1 MIDVI
6 DEVLSDKPTFTIK
19 NSAGEILHDNVQIEL
34 KTPVIQEGTPINRAL
49 FQSIIKDIGEK
60 ADIKVGTIV
69 LANADSVTEN
79 TLGSYVEA
87 DKYYNF
93 NIGFTPSALIIF
105 SFYTLDIYDNSYN
118 EYGHIVPRIG
128 YHRYTDSSDYE
139 RDYCWG
145 GVAINGG
152 AYILENVEVFSIKEN
167 GFRLHEYYYYKE
179 GSSSKKML
187 DIGGVDNLFYIA
199 IREHE

>member
-1 MIDVI
+1 MVDVI
-6 DEVLSDKPTFTIK
+6 DEVLADKPTFVIK
-19 NSAGEILHDNVQIEL
+19 SKDGDILYDDIQIEL
-34 KTPVIQEGTPINRAL
+34 KTQVVQEGTPINRAL

-60 ADIKVGTIV
+60 ADISVGTIV
-69 LANADSVTEN
+69 LANAESVTEN
-79 TLGSYVEA
+79 TLGEYVET
-87 DKYYNF
+87 DKFYNF

-105 SFYTLDIYDNSYN
+105 NFYTLDIYDDSYN
-118 EYGHIVPRIG
+118 EYGHIVHRIG

-152 AYILENVEVFSIKEN
+152 AYTLDNIEVFSIIEN

-179 GSSSKKML
+179 GSSSKTMK

-199 IREHE
+199 IRERE